1 MPLATVSDVWRE
13 NKMPKHNKPNRG
25 SMAFSPRKRARSET
39 PHISS
44 WAAVEG
50 DDPKILGFAGYKVGM
65 SHIMAVDY
73 RKKSTTAGQ
82 EIRMPV
88 TIVEIPPMKVIG
100 ARGYIQDTYGLRTL
114 TEAWEKK
121 IDKDLE
127 RTLPI
132 PKGHNA
138 KEAWKKMSDND
149 LEEIRLLVHT
159 QPRMVTGIPKKR
171 PEIMEMA
178 VGGGSLDAQVEFAKE
193 MMGKEFTMSDFTQD
207 GEMLDAIAV
216 TTGYGFQ
223 GHVKRWGVKLLTHKN
238 SKHRRMIGN
247 LGPFSPGYVVST
259 VPQAGQTGYHQ
270 RTEYNKRLLKI
281 GDNPDEINP
290 KGGFLN
296 YGLIRGN
303 YALLHGSLPGPSKR
317 LIRFRKAVRFHGK
330 KTDEIV
336 APEITMISQ
345 ESQQGV

>member
-1 MPLATVSDVWRE
+1 
-13 NKMPKHNKPNRG
+13 MPKHNKPNRG

-138 KEAWKKMSDND
+138 KAAWKKMSDSD
-149 LEEIRLLVHT
+149 LEEVRLLVHT

-178 VGGGSLDAQVEFAKE
+178 VGGGSVDAQIEFAKE

-296 YGLIRGN
+296 YGLVRGN

-330 KTDEIV
+330 KTDSV
-336 APEITMISQ
+336 VVPEITMISQ

>member
-1 MPLATVSDVWRE
+1 
-13 NKMPKHNKPNRG
+13 MPKHNKPNRG

-39 PHISS
+39 PHVSS
-44 WAAVEG
+44 WAAVNG
-50 DDPKILGFAGYKVGM
+50 DEPKILGFAGYKVGM

-82 EIRMPV
+82 EVRMPV

-127 RTLPI
+127 RKLPI
-132 PKGHNA
+132 PKDHNA
-138 KEAWKKMSDND
+138 KNAWKKMADSD

-159 QPRMVTGIPKKR
+159 QPKMVTGIPKKR

-178 VGGGSLDAQVEFAKE
+178 VGGGSIDAQVEFAKG
-193 MMGKEFTMSDFTQD
+193 MMGKEFTMSDFTED

-270 RTEYNKRLLKI
+270 RTEYNKRLLRI

-330 KTDEIV
+330 KTDSV
-336 APEITMISQ
+336 VVPNITMISQ

>member
-1 MPLATVSDVWRE
+1 
-13 NKMPKHNKPNRG
+13 MPKHNKPNRG

-138 KEAWKKMSDND
+138 KAAWKKMSDSD
-149 LEEIRLLVHT
+149 LEEVRLLVHT

-178 VGGGSLDAQVEFAKE
+178 VGGGSVDAQIEFARE

-207 GEMLDAIAV
+207 AEMLDAIAV

-330 KTDEIV
+330 KTDSV
-336 APEITMISQ
+336 VVPEITMISQ

>member
-1 MPLATVSDVWRE
+1 
-13 NKMPKHNKPNRG
+13 MPKHNKPNRG

-121 IDKDLE
+121 MDKDLE

-138 KEAWKKMSDND
+138 KAAWKKMTDRD
-149 LEEIRLLVHT
+149 LEEVRLLVHT

-178 VGGGSLDAQVEFAKE
+178 VGGGSVDAQIEFAKE

-330 KTDEIV
+330 KTDSV
-336 APEITMISQ
+336 VVPEITMISQ

>member
-1 MPLATVSDVWRE
+1 
-13 NKMPKHNKPNRG
+13 
-25 SMAFSPRKRARSET
+25 MAFSPRKRARSET

>member
-1 MPLATVSDVWRE
+1 
-13 NKMPKHNKPNRG
+13 MPKHNKPNRG

-44 WAAVEG
+44 WAAVDG
-50 DDPKILGFAGYKVGM
+50 DEPKILGFAEYKVGM

-73 RKKSTTAGQ
+73 RKKSKTAGQ

-88 TIVEIPPMKVIG
+88 TVVELPPMKVIG
-100 ARGYIQDTYGLRTL
+100 VRAYVQDTYGLRTL
-114 TEAWEKK
+114 TEAWHNKLDSE
-121 IDKDLE
+121 LE
-127 RTLPI
+127 RKLPI
-132 PKGHNA
+132 PKGQDVKA
-138 KEAWKKMSDND
+138 AWKVMGDND

-159 QPRMVTGIPKKR
+159 QPKMVTGIPKKR

-178 VGGGSLDAQVEFAKE
+178 VGGGSIDSQIEFAKGLL
-193 MMGKEFTMSDFTQD
+193 GKEFTVNDFAED

-281 GDNPDEINP
+281 GDNPDDINP
-290 KGGFLN
+290 KGGFIN
-296 YGLIRGN
+296 YGLIRGT
-303 YALLHGSLPGPSKR
+303 YGLLHGSLPGPTKR
-317 LIRFRKAVRFHGK
+317 LIRFRKAVRFHGTK
-330 KTDEIV
+330 ADAVIK
-336 APEITMISQ
+336 PEITMVSQ

>member
-1 MPLATVSDVWRE
+1 
-13 NKMPKHNKPNRG
+13 MPKHNKPNRG

-178 VGGGSLDAQVEFAKE
+178 VGGGSLDAQIEFAKG

-330 KTDEIV
+330 KTDAIV

>member
-1 MPLATVSDVWRE
+1 
-13 NKMPKHNKPNRG
+13 MPKHNKPNRG

-100 ARGYIQDTYGLRTL
+100 ARGYIRDTYGLRTL

-138 KEAWKKMSDND
+138 KAAWKKMSDSD
-149 LEEIRLLVHT
+149 LEEVRLLVHT

-178 VGGGSLDAQVEFAKE
+178 VGGGSIDAQIEFAKE

-330 KTDEIV
+330 KTDSV
-336 APEITMISQ
+336 VVPEITMISQ

>member
-1 MPLATVSDVWRE
+1 
-13 NKMPKHNKPNRG
+13 MPKHNKPNRG

-39 PHISS
+39 PHVSS

-132 PKGHNA
+132 PKSHDA
-138 KEAWKKMSDND
+138 KAAWKKMSDSD
-149 LEEIRLLVHT
+149 LEEVRLLVHT

-178 VGGGSLDAQVEFAKE
+178 VGGGSVDVQIEFAKE

-330 KTDEIV
+330 KTDSV
-336 APEITMISQ
+336 VVPEITMISQ

>member
-1 MPLATVSDVWRE
+1 
-13 NKMPKHNKPNRG
+13 MPKHNKPNRG

-88 TIVEIPPMKVIG
+88 TIVEIPQMKVIG

-127 RTLPI
+127 RTLPS

-138 KEAWKKMSDND
+138 KAAWKKMSDSD
-149 LEEIRLLVHT
+149 LEEVRLLVHT

-178 VGGGSLDAQVEFAKE
+178 VGGGSVDAQIEFAKE
-193 MMGKEFTMSDFTQD
+193 MMGKEFSMSDFTQD

-238 SKHRRMIGN
+238 SKHRRIIGN

-330 KTDEIV
+330 KTDSV
-336 APEITMISQ
+336 VVPEITMISQ

>member
-1 MPLATVSDVWRE
+1 
-13 NKMPKHNKPNRG
+13 
-25 SMAFSPRKRARSET
+25 MAFSPRKRARSET

-138 KEAWKKMSDND
+138 KAAWKKMSDSD
-149 LEEIRLLVHT
+149 LEEVRLLVHT

-178 VGGGSLDAQVEFAKE
+178 VGGGSVDAQIEFAKE

-330 KTDEIV
+330 KTDSIV
-336 APEITMISQ
+336 VPEITMISQ

>member
-1 MPLATVSDVWRE
+1 
-13 NKMPKHNKPNRG
+13 
-25 SMAFSPRKRARSET
+25 MAFSPRKRARSET

-178 VGGGSLDAQVEFAKE
+178 VGGGSLDAQIEFAKE

-330 KTDEIV
+330 KTDAIV
-336 APEITMISQ
+336 APKITMISQ

>member
-1 MPLATVSDVWRE
+1 
-13 NKMPKHNKPNRG
+13 MPKHNKPNRG

-121 IDKDLE
+121 VDKDLE

-138 KEAWKKMSDND
+138 KAAWKKMTDSD
-149 LEEIRLLVHT
+149 LEEVRLLVHT

-178 VGGGSLDAQVEFAKE
+178 VGGGSVDAQIEFAKE

-330 KTDEIV
+330 KTDSV
-336 APEITMISQ
+336 VVPEITMISQ

>member
-1 MPLATVSDVWRE
+1 
-13 NKMPKHNKPNRG
+13 MPKHNKPNRG

-178 VGGGSLDAQVEFAKE
+178 VGGGSLDAQIEFAKG

-330 KTDEIV
+330 KTDVIV

>member
-1 MPLATVSDVWRE
+1 
-13 NKMPKHNKPNRG
+13 
-25 SMAFSPRKRARSET
+25 MAFSPRKRARSET

-178 VGGGSLDAQVEFAKE
+178 VGGGSLDAQIEFAKE

-330 KTDEIV
+330 KKDAIV

>member
-1 MPLATVSDVWRE
+1 
-13 NKMPKHNKPNRG
+13 MPKHNKPNRG

-121 IDKDLE
+121 MDKDLE

-132 PKGHNA
+132 TKGHNA
-138 KEAWKKMSDND
+138 KAAWKKMTDSDLD
-149 LEEIRLLVHT
+149 EVRLLVHT

-178 VGGGSLDAQVEFAKE
+178 VGGGSVDAQIEFAKE

-330 KTDEIV
+330 KTDSV
-336 APEITMISQ
+336 VVPEITMISQ

>member
-1 MPLATVSDVWRE
+1 
-13 NKMPKHNKPNRG
+13 
-25 SMAFSPRKRARSET
+25 MAFSPRKRARSET

-178 VGGGSLDAQVEFAKE
+178 VGGGSLDAQIEFAKE

-317 LIRFRKAVRFHGK
+317 LIRFRKAVRFHGN
-330 KTDEIV
+330 KTDAIV

>member
-1 MPLATVSDVWRE
+1 
-13 NKMPKHNKPNRG
+13 MPKHNKPNRG

-65 SHIMAVDY
+65 SHVMAVDY

-82 EIRMPV
+82 EIMMPV
-88 TIVEIPPMKVIG
+88 TIVEFPPMKVIG

-138 KEAWKKMSDND
+138 KAAWKKMSDSD
-149 LEEIRLLVHT
+149 LEEVRLLVHT

-178 VGGGSLDAQVEFAKE
+178 VGGGSVDAQIEFAKE

-330 KTDEIV
+330 KTDSV
-336 APEITMISQ
+336 VVPEITMISQ

>member
-1 MPLATVSDVWRE
+1 
-13 NKMPKHNKPNRG
+13 
-25 SMAFSPRKRARSET
+25 MAFSPRKRARSET

-138 KEAWKKMSDND
+138 KAAWKKMSDSD
-149 LEEIRLLVHT
+149 LEEVRLLVHT

-178 VGGGSLDAQVEFAKE
+178 VGGGSIDAQIEFAKE

-317 LIRFRKAVRFHGK
+317 LIRFSKAVRFHGK
-330 KTDEIV
+330 KTDSV
-336 APEITMISQ
+336 VVPEITMISQ

>member
-1 MPLATVSDVWRE
+1 
-13 NKMPKHNKPNRG
+13 
-25 SMAFSPRKRARSET
+25 MAFSPRKRARSET

-138 KEAWKKMSDND
+138 KAAWKKMSDSD
-149 LEEIRLLVHT
+149 LEEVRLLVHT

-178 VGGGSLDAQVEFAKE
+178 VGGGSVDAQIEFAKE

-303 YALLHGSLPGPSKR
+303 YALVHGSLPGPSKR

-330 KTDEIV
+330 KTDSV
-336 APEITMISQ
+336 VVPEITMISQ

>member
-1 MPLATVSDVWRE
+1 
-13 NKMPKHNKPNRG
+13 MPKHNKPNRG

-138 KEAWKKMSDND
+138 KAAWKKMSDSD
-149 LEEIRLLVHT
+149 LEEVRLLVHT

-178 VGGGSLDAQVEFAKE
+178 VGGGSVDTQIEFAKE

-303 YALLHGSLPGPSKR
+303 YALVHGSLPGPSKR

-330 KTDEIV
+330 KTDSV
-336 APEITMISQ
+336 VVPEITMISQ

>member
-1 MPLATVSDVWRE
+1 
-13 NKMPKHNKPNRG
+13 MPKHNKPNRG

-39 PHISS
+39 PHVSS
-44 WAAVEG
+44 WAAVNG
-50 DDPKILGFAGYKVGM
+50 DEPKILGFAGYKVGM

-82 EIRMPV
+82 EVRMPV

-127 RTLPI
+127 RKLPI
-132 PKGHNA
+132 PKNHNA
-138 KEAWKKMSDND
+138 KNAWKKMTDSD

-159 QPRMVTGIPKKR
+159 QPKMVTGIPKKR

-178 VGGGSLDAQVEFAKE
+178 VGGGSVDAQVEFAKG
-193 MMGKEFTMSDFTQD
+193 MMGKEFIMSDFTED

-270 RTEYNKRLLKI
+270 RTEYNKRLLRI

-330 KTDEIV
+330 KTDSVVI
-336 APEITMISQ
+336 PNITMISQ

>member
-1 MPLATVSDVWRE
+1 
-13 NKMPKHNKPNRG
+13 
-25 SMAFSPRKRARSET
+25 MAFSPRKRARSET

-138 KEAWKKMSDND
+138 KAAWKKMSDSD

-178 VGGGSLDAQVEFAKE
+178 VGGGSVDAQVEFAKE

-330 KTDEIV
+330 KTDYV
-336 APEITMISQ
+336 VVPEITMISQ

>member
-1 MPLATVSDVWRE
+1 
-13 NKMPKHNKPNRG
+13 MPKHNKPNRG

-132 PKGHNA
+132 PKSHNA
-138 KEAWKKMSDND
+138 KAAWKKMSDSD
-149 LEEIRLLVHT
+149 LEEVRLLVHT

-178 VGGGSLDAQVEFAKE
+178 VGGGSVDAQIEFAKE

-296 YGLIRGN
+296 YGLIRGT

-330 KTDEIV
+330 KTDSV
-336 APEITMISQ
+336 VVPEITMISQ

>member
-1 MPLATVSDVWRE
+1 
-13 NKMPKHNKPNRG
+13 MPKHNKPNRG

-178 VGGGSLDAQVEFAKE
+178 VGGGSLDAQIEFAKE

-330 KTDEIV
+330 KTDSV
-336 APEITMISQ
+336 VVPEITMISQ

>member
-1 MPLATVSDVWRE
+1 
-13 NKMPKHNKPNRG
+13 MPKHNKPNRG

-50 DDPKILGFAGYKVGM
+50 NDPKILGFAGYKVGM

-178 VGGGSLDAQVEFAKE
+178 VGGGSLDAQIEFAKG

-330 KTDEIV
+330 KTDAIV

>member
-1 MPLATVSDVWRE
+1 
-13 NKMPKHNKPNRG
+13 MPKHNKPNRG

-39 PHISS
+39 PHITS

-50 DDPKILGFAGYKVGM
+50 DEPKILGFAGYKVGM

-132 PKGHNA
+132 PKNHNA
-138 KEAWKKMSDND
+138 KNAWKKMSDSD
-149 LEEIRLLVHT
+149 LEEVRLLVHT
-159 QPRMVTGIPKKR
+159 QPRMVTGVPKKR

-178 VGGGSLDAQVEFAKE
+178 VDGGSVDAQVEFAKG

-330 KTDEIV
+330 KTDSV
-336 APEITMISQ
+336 VVPEITMISQ

>member
-1 MPLATVSDVWRE
+1 
-13 NKMPKHNKPNRG
+13 MPKHNKPNRG

-138 KEAWKKMSDND
+138 KAAWKKMSDSD
-149 LEEIRLLVHT
+149 LEEVRLLVHT

-178 VGGGSLDAQVEFAKE
+178 VGGGSVDAQIEFAKE

-303 YALLHGSLPGPSKR
+303 YELLHGSLPGPSKR

-330 KTDEIV
+330 KTDSIV
-336 APEITMISQ
+336 VPEITMISQ

>member
-1 MPLATVSDVWRE
+1 
-13 NKMPKHNKPNRG
+13 
-25 SMAFSPRKRARSET
+25 MAFSPRKRARSET

-171 PEIMEMA
+171 PEIMEMT
-178 VGGGSLDAQVEFAKE
+178 VGGGSLDAQIEFAKE

-330 KTDEIV
+330 KTDAIV

>member
-1 MPLATVSDVWRE
+1 
-13 NKMPKHNKPNRG
+13 
-25 SMAFSPRKRARSET
+25 MAFSPRKRARSET

-132 PKGHNA
+132 PKGHNTKA
-138 KEAWKKMSDND
+138 AWKKMSDSD
-149 LEEIRLLVHT
+149 LEEVRLLVHT

-178 VGGGSLDAQVEFAKE
+178 VGGGSVDAQIEFAKE

-330 KTDEIV
+330 KTDSV
-336 APEITMISQ
+336 VVPEITMISQ

>member
-1 MPLATVSDVWRE
+1 
-13 NKMPKHNKPNRG
+13 MPKHNKPNRG

-138 KEAWKKMSDND
+138 KAAWKKMSDSD
-149 LEEIRLLVHT
+149 LEEVRLLVHT

-178 VGGGSLDAQVEFAKE
+178 VGGGSVDAQIEFAKE

-296 YGLIRGN
+296 YGLVRGT
-303 YALLHGSLPGPSKR
+303 YALLHGSLPGPTKR
-317 LIRFRKAVRFHGK
+317 LIRFRKAVRFHGTRADSVVK
-330 KTDEIV
+330 
-336 APEITMISQ
+336 PNITMVSQ

>member
-1 MPLATVSDVWRE
+1 
-13 NKMPKHNKPNRG
+13 MPKHNKPNRG

-39 PHISS
+39 PHVSS
-44 WAAVEG
+44 WAAVDG
-50 DDPKILGFAGYKVGM
+50 DETKILGFAGYKVGM

-88 TIVEIPPMKVIG
+88 TVVEVPPMKAIG
-100 ARGYIQDTYGLRTL
+100 VRAYIKDTYGLRTL
-114 TEAWEKK
+114 TEAWDKK
-121 IDKDLE
+121 FDDDLE
-127 RTLPI
+127 RKLPL
-132 PKGHNA
+132 PKDHDA
-138 KEAWKKMSDND
+138 KSAWKKMKDED
-149 LEEIRLLVHT
+149 VEEIRLLVHT
-159 QPRMVTGIPKKR
+159 QPKLVTGIPKKK
-171 PEIMEMA
+171 PEIMEMG
-178 VGGGSLDAQVEFAKE
+178 VGGGSIEDQIKFSKDIL
-193 MMGKEFTMSDFTQD
+193 GKEFTVNDFAED
-207 GEMLDAIAV
+207 GEMLDAIAI

-296 YGLIRGN
+296 YGLIRGS
-303 YALLHGSLPGPSKR
+303 YALIHGSLPGPSKR
-317 LIRFRKAVRFHGK
+317 LIRFRKAVRFHGTRANVK
-330 KTDEIV
+330 V
-336 APEITMISQ
+336 APEITMVSQ

>member
-1 MPLATVSDVWRE
+1 
-13 NKMPKHNKPNRG
+13 MPKHNKPNRG

-138 KEAWKKMSDND
+138 KAAWKKMSDSD
-149 LEEIRLLVHT
+149 LEEVRLLVHT

-178 VGGGSLDAQVEFAKE
+178 VGGGSVDAQIEFAKE

-330 KTDEIV
+330 KTDSV
-336 APEITMISQ
+336 VVPENTMISQ

>member
-1 MPLATVSDVWRE
+1 
-13 NKMPKHNKPNRG
+13 MPKHNKPNRG

-132 PKGHNA
+132 PKGHNTKA
-138 KEAWKKMSDND
+138 AWKKMSDSD
-149 LEEIRLLVHT
+149 LEEVRLLVHT

-178 VGGGSLDAQVEFAKE
+178 VGGGSVDAQIEFAKE

-330 KTDEIV
+330 KTDSV
-336 APEITMISQ
+336 VVPEITMISQ

>member
-1 MPLATVSDVWRE
+1 
-13 NKMPKHNKPNRG
+13 MPKHNKPNRG

-39 PHISS
+39 PHITS

-50 DDPKILGFAGYKVGM
+50 DEPKILGFAGYKVGM

-132 PKGHNA
+132 PKNHNA
-138 KEAWKKMSDND
+138 KSAWKKMSDSD
-149 LEEIRLLVHT
+149 LEEVRLLVHT

-178 VGGGSLDAQVEFAKE
+178 VGGGSVDAQIEFAKE

-207 GEMLDAIAV
+207 GEMMDAIAV

-330 KTDEIV
+330 KTDSV
-336 APEITMISQ
+336 VVPEITMISQ

>member
-1 MPLATVSDVWRE
+1 
-13 NKMPKHNKPNRG
+13 MPKHNKPNRG

-121 IDKDLE
+121 MDKDLE

-178 VGGGSLDAQVEFAKE
+178 VGGGSLDAQIEFAKE

-259 VPQAGQTGYHQ
+259 GPQAGQTGYHQ

-330 KTDEIV
+330 KTDAIV

>member
-1 MPLATVSDVWRE
+1 
-13 NKMPKHNKPNRG
+13 
-25 SMAFSPRKRARSET
+25 MAFSPRKRARSET

-114 TEAWEKK
+114 TEAWEKN

-138 KEAWKKMSDND
+138 NEAWKKMSDND

-178 VGGGSLDAQVEFAKE
+178 VGGGSLDAQIEFAKE

-330 KTDEIV
+330 KTDAIV

>member
-1 MPLATVSDVWRE
+1 
-13 NKMPKHNKPNRG
+13 
-25 SMAFSPRKRARSET
+25 MAFSPRKRARSET

-132 PKGHNA
+132 SKGHNA

-178 VGGGSLDAQVEFAKE
+178 VGGGSLDAQIEFAKG

-330 KTDEIV
+330 KTDAIV